1 MPKIIFVN
9 GQWNIA
15 DKVPFGDN
23 FGPTQPKKPYWVGRI
38 ADSFVEYLNKEFSI
52 IDNKKY
58 ELNKKDFA
66 IEELEKR
73 NYILYYDG
81 SSNAAVDQSGSD
93 RFNNGWKFAEDNY
106 NEIIKGLGKEA
117 FYIVSHSEGGAY
129 ASGMAD
135 YLFLNGHTIGE
146 HVLLSADEGDE
157 FEINPAIPSYQVL
170 YMYFS
175 SIYNP
180 ILGGIKASKFKVW
193 GDYYAIVDWVVNEH
207 KIKGITKMGIVH
219 NQKASWDGVHGWTN
233 GNDVFRKVSDLKVV
247 SSFLVQGEHK
257 GKFYSG
263 QDQTKTPNGTKF
275 YRIDDA
281 YIITNCP
288 PIIEVK

>member
-1 MPKIIFVN
+1 
-9 GQWNIA
+9 
-15 DKVPFGDN
+15 
-23 FGPTQPKKPYWVGRI
+23 
-38 ADSFVEYLNKEFSI
+38 
-52 IDNKKY
+52 
-58 ELNKKDFA
+58 
-66 IEELEKR
+66 
-73 NYILYYDG
+73 
-81 SSNAAVDQSGSD
+81 
-93 RFNNGWKFAEDNY
+93 
-106 NEIIKGLGKEA
+106 
-117 FYIVSHSEGGAY
+117 
-129 ASGMAD
+129 MAD